1 MFDTTAVI
9 HALPTQFKFLED
21 YRCGLKGA
29 PRFKIQGQLS
39 RGFWQFLSDF
49 DETWCE
55 GAYGP
60 YFNAG
65 RLKLP
70 DFCHLD
76 PILAP
81 RMNSWGPK
89 GTKPY

>member
-1 MFDTTAVI
+1 M
-9 HALPTQFKFLED
+9 LE
-21 YRCGLKGA
+21 KG
-29 PRFKIQGQLS
+29 PPIQNPGQLS
-39 RGFWQFLSDF
+39 RGFWQFLSNF

-60 YFNAG
+60 YFIAG